1 MTRRTRIAGVLAG
14 CCLIA
19 GGAIV
24 ETAAPAASASGAAT
38 ATAPGQLTNAY
49 PIGPQRLCCNGQSG
63 STGQTG
69 STGPTGSRPPA
80 STSPAPTRPAG
91 QPVGRKT
98 SSGGSAVLLIVLG
111 LVATLLIVGVAAV
124 YRTRRRPTA
133 VPSPGS
139 RPMAPVAG
147 SNVADTAASLAGARA
162 PRAGPSWDLSL
173 SPPAAASESE
183 ERDYRRLDA
192 NGDAGGAFNLGV
204 LLHQRGDVAGAI
216 AAYERAEQRGDPDAA
231 FNLGVMLY
239 ETGDFDGAEA
249 WWRRSAGRG
258 HARAAANLVFLSS
271 RRGGADT
278 GADVDSDVGS
288 PPETPRLADFEEL
301 VYRRADESG
310 ASTGAF
316 NLGVMLHEQGDE
328 AGAIAAYERAEQRG
342 DPDAAFNLGVL
353 LYELGDL
360 DGAEAAWRRSVE
372 RGHARAA
379 ANLEF
384 LLSHR
389 HGLDTARSAGGA
401 GDER

>member
-1 MTRRTRIAGVLAG
+1 MAAVLAG
-14 CCLIA
+14 CCLVA
-19 GGAIV
+19 GGAMV
-24 ETAAPAASASGAAT
+24 ETAAPAASASGAST
-38 ATAPGQLTNAY
+38 ATAPGKLTNAY
-49 PIGPQRLCCNGQSG
+49 PLGPQRLCCNGQSG
-63 STGQTG
+63 SSGQTG
-69 STGPTGSRPPA
+69 STGQTGSRPPA
-80 STSPAPTRPAG
+80 GTSPARTRPAG
-91 QPVGRKT
+91 QPVGRNT
-98 SSGGSAVLLIVLG
+98 SSGGSVLLIVVG
-111 LVATLLIVGVAAV
+111 LVATLLVAGVAAV
-124 YRTRRRPTA
+124 YRTQRRPTA
-133 VPSPGS
+133 VPDPGS
-139 RPMAPVAG
+139 RPGAPVAG
-147 SNVADTAASLAGARA
+147 SNVTDTSTSLAGGRA
-162 PRAGPSWDLSL
+162 PGSGASRDLPL
-173 SPPAAASESE
+173 SPSAATPESE

-192 NGDAGGAFNLGV
+192 NGDAVGAFNLGV

-231 FNLGVMLY
+231 FNLGVLMY

-249 WWRRSAGRG
+249 WWRRSADRG

-271 RRGGADT
+271 RRGGVDT

-288 PPETPRLADFEEL
+288 RPETPRLADFEEL

-316 NLGVMLHEQGDE
+316 NLGVMLHEQGDA

-342 DPDAAFNLGVL
+342 SPDAAFNLGVL

-372 RGHARAA
+372 HGHARAA

-389 HGLDTARSAGGA
+389 HDLDTAPSSGGA